1 MARKRKTPLGSEA
14 AAAPPP
20 LPEPTPAARSVA
32 EVEPA
37 FTLVRSEEAPG
48 QLVLTL
54 VLPGVEGVSARCL
67 LAPCSPSPADVVE
80 LASALSFTEEG
91 VLLHLAGRFHL

>member
-14 AAAPPP
+14 ASAPP
-20 LPEPTPAARSVA
+20 LPPVAASNTV

-37 FTLVRSEEAPG
+37 FTLARSEEAPG

-54 VLPGVEGVSARCL
+54 VLPGVEGAHS
-67 LAPCSPSPADVVE
+67 SPSR
-80 LASALSFTEEG
+80 ALFCVCVPVSCPSLGLSLSLSLSQT
-91 VLLHLAGRFHL
+91 LLS